1 MRSPAETMVRS
12 IWGKTPLQEVLRGGC
27 RSGGADALPSGDD
40 GPQHLGEDT
49 PAGGAERWLQVRFG
63 LFGSVWVNE
72 FSRAKK
78 ANKRGD
84 WRDPIP
90 RLVLHF
96 GGGGFLAFYNCQMSW
111 SSSPVVSPTSDILS
125 EEFHRGQA
133 LEALGRDQPVCYTLL
148 DQRYF
153 SGLGNII
160 KNEVLYR
167 AGIHPLSPGSR
178 LDPPRLEALV
188 DHVLAFSAAWL
199 QGKFQG
205 TQQHTQVYQKQQC
218 PAGHQVVK
226 EALGPPGGLQ
236 RLTWWCPQCQPR
248 LSPDEPGAQAPSSQ
262 GLALK
267 GPHAVCIF
275 YLVLR
280 ALDTL
285 EDDMTI
291 SIEKKVPLLHNFH
304 SYLYEPDWRFTESK
318 EKDRQ
323 VLEDFPTISLEF
335 RNLAEK
341 YQTVIVDICR
351 KMGFGMAEFLDKQV
365 TSAQEWDKYCHYVA
379 GLVGIGLSRLF
390 SASEFE
396 DPLVGEDTERA
407 NSMGLFLQ
415 KTNIIR
421 DYLEDQREGRE
432 FWPREVWGK
441 YVKKLGDFAKPENVD
456 VAVQC
461 LNELI
466 TNTLHHIPDVI
477 TYLSRLR
484 NQSVFNFCAIPQVM
498 AIATLAACYN
508 NQQVF
513 RGVVKIRKGQAVTL
527 MMDAT
532 NMPAVKAIIHQ
543 YMEEIYQRIPDSD
556 QCSGKTRQIIS
567 TIRTQNLP
575 NCQLISRS
583 HYSPIYLSF
592 VMLLAALSWQYLSAL
607 SQVTEDYVQTG
618 EH

>member
-1 MRSPAETMVRS
+1 MEEKLCSGPTIPMAVAACGTKAMSLFKRTFVLSPAAAPRGTGAGAGSPPRGCPLSSAAWPSKDWPRGEGVCGWLR
-12 IWGKTPLQEVLRGGC
+12 TPPAAC
-27 RSGGADALPSGDD
+27 RR
-40 GPQHLGEDT
+40 PQSH
-49 PAGGAERWLQVRFG
+49 
-63 LFGSVWVNE
+63 S
-72 FSRAKK
+72 
-78 ANKRGD
+78 
-84 WRDPIP
+84 
-90 RLVLHF
+90 
-96 GGGGFLAFYNCQMSW
+96 C
-111 SSSPVVSPTSDILS
+111 SSASPTSVCLLCPQDSLS
-125 EEFHRGQA
+125 SSLKTCYKYLNQTSRSFA
-133 LEALGRDQPVCYTLL
+133 AVIEALDGEMR
-148 DQRYF
+148 
-153 SGLGNII
+153 
-160 KNEVLYR
+160 
-167 AGIHPLSPGSR
+167 
-178 LDPPRLEALV
+178 
-188 DHVLAFSAAWL
+188 
-199 QGKFQG
+199 
-205 TQQHTQVYQKQQC
+205 
-218 PAGHQVVK
+218 
-226 EALGPPGGLQ
+226 
-236 RLTWWCPQCQPR
+236 
-248 LSPDEPGAQAPSSQ
+248 
-262 GLALK
+262 
-267 GPHAVCIF
+267 HAVCIF

-304 SYLYEPDWRFTESK
+304 SYLYEPDWRYMESK

-341 YQTVIVDICR
+341 YQTVIVDICQ
-351 KMGFGMAEFLDKQV
+351 KMGFGMAEFLDKHV
-365 TSAQEWDKYCHYVA
+365 TSEQEWDKYCHYVA

-390 SASEFE
+390 SASELE
-396 DPLVGEDTERA
+396 DPLVGEDTECA

-421 DYLEDQREGRE
+421 DYLEDHREGRE
-432 FWPREVWGK
+432 FWPQEVWGK
-441 YVKKLGDFAKPENVD
+441 YVKKLGDFAKPQNID
-456 VAVQC
+456 SAVQC

-466 TNTLHHIPDVI
+466 TNALHHIPDVI

-513 RGVVKIRKGQAVTL
+513 KGVVKIRKGQAVTL

-532 NMPAVKAIIHQ
+532 NMPAVKAIIYQ
-543 YMEEIYQRIPDSD
+543 YMEEIYHRIPSSD
-556 QCSGKTRQIIS
+556 PSSGKTRQIIS

-583 HYSPIYLSF
+583 HYSPLYLSF
-592 VMLLAALSWQYLSAL
+592 VMLLAALSWQYLSTL

>member
-1 MRSPAETMVRS
+1 MEEKPCVGSASPMAAAACGTKAMSLFKRTWVLSPAAGPRGT
-12 IWGKTPLQEVLRGGC
+12 GTGTPPRGCPLPPAAWPSKDWPRGEGVCGRLRAPTAAG
-27 RSGGADALPSGDD
+27 RLPPSHCCASTAPTSACLLC
-40 GPQHLGEDT
+40 PQDSL
-49 PAGGAERWLQVRFG
+49 
-63 LFGSVWVNE
+63 
-72 FSRAKK
+72 
-78 ANKRGD
+78 
-84 WRDPIP
+84 
-90 RLVLHF
+90 
-96 GGGGFLAFYNCQMSW
+96 
-111 SSSPVVSPTSDILS
+111 SSSLKTCYKYLNQTSRSFAAVI
-125 EEFHRGQA
+125 QA
-133 LEALGRDQPVCYTLL
+133 LDGEMR
-148 DQRYF
+148 
-153 SGLGNII
+153 
-160 KNEVLYR
+160 
-167 AGIHPLSPGSR
+167 
-178 LDPPRLEALV
+178 
-188 DHVLAFSAAWL
+188 
-199 QGKFQG
+199 
-205 TQQHTQVYQKQQC
+205 
-218 PAGHQVVK
+218 
-226 EALGPPGGLQ
+226 
-236 RLTWWCPQCQPR
+236 
-248 LSPDEPGAQAPSSQ
+248 
-262 GLALK
+262 
-267 GPHAVCIF
+267 HAVCIF

-291 SIEKKVPLLHNFH
+291 SVEKKVPLLHNFH
-304 SYLYEPDWRFTESK
+304 SFLYEPDWRFMESK

-351 KMGFGMAEFLDKQV
+351 KMGIGMAEFLDKDV
-365 TSAQEWDKYCHYVA
+365 TSEREWDKYCHYVA

-390 SASEFE
+390 SASELE
-396 DPLVGEDTERA
+396 DPLVGEDEERA

-432 FWPREVWGK
+432 FWPQEVWSK
-441 YVKKLGDFAKPENVD
+441 YVKKLGDFAKPENID
-456 VAVQC
+456 LAVQC

-466 TNTLHHIPDVI
+466 TNALHHIPDVI

-513 RGVVKIRKGQAVTL
+513 KGVVKIRKGQAVTL

-532 NMPAVKAIIHQ
+532 NMPAVKAIIYQ
-543 YMEEIYQRIPDSD
+543 YMEEIYHRIPNSD
-556 QCSGKTRQIIS
+556 PSSGKTRQIIS
-567 TIRTQNLP
+567 RIRTQNLP

-592 VMLLAALSWQYLSAL
+592 VMLLAALSWQYLSTL

-618 EH
+618 ER

>member
-1 MRSPAETMVRS
+1 MAAAACGTKAMSLFKRTLVLSPAAAPRGTGAGSPPRGCPLPPAAWPSKDWPRGEGVCGRLRSPPVAGR
-12 IWGKTPLQEVLRGGC
+12 
-27 RSGGADALPSGDD
+27 LPHSHSCSAASPTAVCLLC
-40 GPQHLGEDT
+40 PQDSL
-49 PAGGAERWLQVRFG
+49 
-63 LFGSVWVNE
+63 
-72 FSRAKK
+72 
-78 ANKRGD
+78 
-84 WRDPIP
+84 
-90 RLVLHF
+90 
-96 GGGGFLAFYNCQMSW
+96 
-111 SSSPVVSPTSDILS
+111 SSSLKTCYKYLNQTSRSFAAVI
-125 EEFHRGQA
+125 
-133 LEALGRDQPVCYTLL
+133 EALDGEMR
-148 DQRYF
+148 
-153 SGLGNII
+153 
-160 KNEVLYR
+160 
-167 AGIHPLSPGSR
+167 
-178 LDPPRLEALV
+178 
-188 DHVLAFSAAWL
+188 
-199 QGKFQG
+199 
-205 TQQHTQVYQKQQC
+205 
-218 PAGHQVVK
+218 
-226 EALGPPGGLQ
+226 
-236 RLTWWCPQCQPR
+236 
-248 LSPDEPGAQAPSSQ
+248 
-262 GLALK
+262 
-267 GPHAVCIF
+267 HAVCIF

-291 SIEKKVPLLHNFH
+291 SVEKKVPLLHNFH
-304 SYLYEPDWRFTESK
+304 SYLYEPDWRYMESK

-351 KMGFGMAEFLDKQV
+351 KMGFGMAEFLDKHV
-365 TSAQEWDKYCHYVA
+365 TSEQEWDKYCHYVA

-390 SASEFE
+390 SASELE
-396 DPLVGEDTERA
+396 DPLVGEDVERA

-432 FWPREVWGK
+432 FWPQEVWSK
-441 YVKKLGDFAKPENVD
+441 YVKKLGDFAKPQNID
-456 VAVQC
+456 SAVQC

-466 TNTLHHIPDVI
+466 TNALHHIPDVI

-513 RGVVKIRKGQAVTL
+513 KGVVKIRKGQAVTL

-532 NMPAVKAIIHQ
+532 NMPAVKAIIYQ
-543 YMEEIYQRIPDSD
+543 YMEEIYHRIPRSD
-556 QCSGKTRQIIS
+556 PSSSKTRQIIS

-592 VMLLAALSWQYLSAL
+592 VMLLAALSWQYLSTL